1 MKSIPLYRF
10 HKRKYGTELLID
22 ALDLDDIKEGIEKT
36 PIYRETFY
44 CIILITNGKE
54 EVALNGHK
62 CMVQPGHVICS
73 IPGEIWDW
81 KKDTTLEGL
90 VLIFE
95 GKFLLSFFN
104 DPLFLERFLYLR
116 SDRVS
121 PFLYLQDDLLDRVR
135 HLFILMKVEIS
146 EHIEKDQHIL
156 RAMLYETLMLLNR
169 AENINERELVMNDI
183 SLSRY
188 LDKFVRLV
196 NANYVSHHDVEYYAG
211 ELCITPNYLNKI
223 VRQSLG
229 TTAKFYIHNI
239 LLEEAKRLLTYT
251 TLTVTEIADKLHF
264 ETSSYFIRF
273 FKGRIGLTPKQYKT
287 EKRSPQK

>member
-1 MKSIPLYRF
+1 M
-10 HKRKYGTELLID
+10 
-22 ALDLDDIKEGIEKT
+22 
-36 PIYRETFY
+36 
-44 CIILITNGKE
+44 
-54 EVALNGHK
+54 
-62 CMVQPGHVICS
+62 
-73 IPGEIWDW
+73 
-81 KKDTTLEGL
+81 
-90 VLIFE
+90 
-95 GKFLLSFFN
+95 LSFFN

-183 SLSRY
+183 SISRY